1 MVRGA
6 TPTHVI
12 RVKDGN
18 GEYVNFSTATD
29 IKVTYKQDDL
39 MEMTKDLADGVRVR
53 EDGHVIVNLT
63 KDDTMGLFP
72 GICKVQIEADF
83 GGNIVISDCGKLKIE
98 NRLKSGE

>member
-1 MVRGA
+1 MVRGS

-12 RVKDGN
+12 RVKDGEGN
-18 GEYVNFSTATD
+18 YVDFSTTTD

-39 MEMTKDLADGVRVR
+39 MEITKDLTDGVKVK
-53 EDGHVIVNLT
+53 EDGHVTVSLS
-63 KDDTMGLFP
+63 KEDTMSLFP

-83 GGNIVISDCGKLKIE
+83 GGNIVISDCGKIKIE